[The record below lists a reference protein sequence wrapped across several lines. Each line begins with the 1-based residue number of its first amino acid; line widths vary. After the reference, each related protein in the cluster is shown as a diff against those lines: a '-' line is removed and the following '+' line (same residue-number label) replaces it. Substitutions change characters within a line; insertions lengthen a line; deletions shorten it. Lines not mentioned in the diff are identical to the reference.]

1 MDLERFSRNARVNL
15 TGLGIAALYG
25 MTIRFIF
32 TSQKLPRGLANV
44 FGPALLVMTVAFLFA
59 VPFAMGYV
67 AVTARFHLARATN
80 QDPPNVA
87 YWIFFPW
94 LPAVAAMLLAAL
106 FAWEGSVCLLF
117 AAPIMLILASVGGVS
132 AGFAQRRQVRPVQ
145 LSAVALL
152 PLLLVLLEDHV
163 PDPLSYRTVETAIRI
178 HASAVAVWTNIIR
191 VPAIQPTELPS
202 SWVRTVGFPR
212 PVEATLSHEGVG
224 GVRHASFTGGL
235 VFTETIDRWDPLRD
249 LSFSIH
255 ANTSQ
260 IPPTTLDEH
269 VKVGGHYFDVLEGEY
284 RLEALPDG
292 NTLLHLSSR
301 ERVSTHFNA
310 YAGFW
315 TDAVMRSIQSS
326 ILHVIQRRA
335 ETQDV
340 KLAHTRDRVQLLSSP
355 PQSRALLP

>member
-15 TGLGIAALYG
+15 TGLGIGALYG
-25 MTIRFIF
+25 LTIRFIF
-32 TSQKLPRGLANV
+32 TSQKLPHGLANV
-44 FGPALLVMTVAFLFA
+44 FGPAFLVMTVAFLFG

-67 AVTARFHLARATN
+67 TVTARFHLAQETS
-80 QDPPNVA
+80 QSPPNVA

-94 LPAVAAMLLAAL
+94 LPAVVTMLLAAL
-106 FAWEGSVCLLF
+106 FAWEGSICLLF
-117 AAPIMLILASVGGVS
+117 AAPVMLITASVGGIS
-132 AGFAQRRQVRPVQ
+132 AGFAQRRRFRPLQ

-152 PLLLVLLEDHV
+152 PLVVVLLEVHV
-163 PDPLSYRTVETAIRI
+163 PDPLSHRTVETTIRI
-178 HASAVAVWTNIIR
+178 HASAAAVWENIIR
-191 VPAIQPTELPS
+191 VPAIQPTELPP

-235 VFTETIDRWDPLRD
+235 VFTETIDHWAPLQD

-269 VKVGGHYFDVLEGEY
+269 VKVGGRYFDVLEGEY
-284 RLEALPDG
+284 HLEPLPDG

-301 ERVSTHFNA
+301 ERVSSHFNA

-315 TDAVMRSIQSS
+315 TDVVMRSIQSS

-335 ETQDV
+335 ETQGV
-340 KLAHTRDRVQLLSSP
+340 KLAHN
-355 PQSRALLP
+355 AH